1 MSPRYIDDA
10 TREAREEEMM
20 QAALNIIARDGVS
33 GLTIDKVVT
42 LVPYSKG
49 TVYNTF
55 SCKEDLL
62 TALCNR
68 SVTRLSDIFFR
79 AASFDGNS
87 REKMLAIGIGYMLH
101 SQLNPTEFMMVISAK
116 TPSVTEKSSQKRQE
130 EHQELETQ
138 LLGKLLGII
147 SEALAMRRPEPGA
160 TPKPCASGIFSVGH
174 QLWYD
179 CAAAGERGTLRRT
192 PADVIG
198 ERAAQPCQSG
208 AGRPSVA
215 TIHTRMRL
223 ACIGATDERNSLCQR
238 DGSVGSALEHAG
250 ITVLHD

>member
-20 QAALNIIARDGVS
+20 QAALDIIARDGVS

-79 AASFDGNS
+79 GASFDGNS

-130 EHQELETQ
+130 EHKELETQ

-147 SEALAMRRPEPGA
+147 SEGLATGDLNLAPHLSPAQVAFSLWAMSFGTIALLQENVERCGVRQQMSLEKELINHANLVLDGHQWKPFTPEHDWHASVQRMKETVFAKEVAALESLWSALA
-160 TPKPCASGIFSVGH
+160 
-174 QLWYD
+174 
-179 CAAAGERGTLRRT
+179 
-192 PADVIG
+192 
-198 ERAAQPCQSG
+198 
-208 AGRPSVA
+208 
-215 TIHTRMRL
+215 
-223 ACIGATDERNSLCQR
+223 
-238 DGSVGSALEHAG
+238 
-250 ITVLHD
+250 